1 MDTNAQASFGYSIG
15 CGNFHFIAAKLAIER
30 AVEIEKINPLNPH
43 DELNYIAH
51 CCNAII
57 SSYCG
62 FEAKIEEKIGFIETE
77 RYHFENMNS
86 QLISFLNEIDSR
98 EEILNISISYEEYDE
113 LKNMNDELVSF
124 FNEMDSR
131 KKMIGKRLTTIEKYK
146 KISKLFN
153 ISISCKEYDD
163 IAFIKNVRDQL
174 VHSKIYSKIYR
185 NGNESTY
192 GRGKDAILKVTNKY
206 LHYPEVKRFRSPFDK
221 NNAVNFPH
229 LIANA
234 LFAQWC
240 LDTIKKFIENSTL
253 KVNSIRDYFPHP
265 CKT

>member
-1 MDTNAQASFGYSIG
+1 MDTNAQASLGISAQASFGYSIG
-15 CGNFHFIAAKLAIER
+15 CGNFHFVAAKLAIER

-43 DELNYIAH
+43 DEVNYIAH

-62 FEAKIEEKIGFIETE
+62 FEAKIEEKIEFIETE
-77 RYHFENMNS
+77 CYFFGNMNNE
-86 QLISFLNEIDSR
+86 LIIFLNEIDSR
-98 EEILNISISYEEYDE
+98 E
-113 LKNMNDELVSF
+113 
-124 FNEMDSR
+124 R
-131 KKMIGKRLTTIEKYK
+131 TIGKRLATIDKYK

-163 IAFIKNVRDQL
+163 IAFIKDVRNQL
-174 VHSKIYSKIYR
+174 VHSKIYHHGK
-185 NGNESTY
+185 ESTY
-192 GRGKDAILKVTNKY
+192 GKGSDAILKVIDKY
-206 LHYPEVKRFRSPFDK
+206 LHYPEVKKFRSPFYK
-221 NNAVNFPH
+221 NNAVHFPH

-240 LDTIKKFIENSTL
+240 LDTIKKFIKNST
-253 KVNSIRDYFPHP
+253 VEANSIRDYFPHP